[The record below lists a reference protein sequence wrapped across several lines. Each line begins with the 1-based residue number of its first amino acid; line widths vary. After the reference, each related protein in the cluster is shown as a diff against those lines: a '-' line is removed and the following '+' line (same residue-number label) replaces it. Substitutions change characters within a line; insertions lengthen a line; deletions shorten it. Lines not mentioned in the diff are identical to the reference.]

1 MNRKHYE
8 ITLCI
13 EKERIESFIMD
24 IRDASP
30 DITPKK
36 DDWHMLIADSMED
49 QAKRQEE
56 ECGCNDCKCGKAE
69 ETKPIEVIP
78 EPKQETKTE
87 SIKRQNE
94 ELFSYRYS
102 LVATSK

>member
-1 MNRKHYE
+1 LNKKHYE

-30 DITPKK
+30 DRKPKK

-49 QAKRQEE
+49 QAKRQDKKLNSI
-56 ECGCNDCKCGKAE
+56 GCDSGKVKE
-69 ETKPIEVIP
+69 SKPIIP
-78 EPKQETKTE
+78 ILEKEKKSEQTFFYKYNLVTT
-87 SIKRQNE
+87 KRQ
-94 ELFSYRYS
+94 
-102 LVATSK
+102 